1 MLLLERNNHLDIK
14 SNSVILIALEII
26 MMIYTRIQKSK
37 VKKRPKAEREQYE
50 KWLESHK
57 PTKILKLAKTSNLL
71 TGYKLSAPAGRE
83 TVRLP
88 SLSTGENGGTKAAPK
103 VYTGTKVVGIA
114 TMHKSNA
121 VPVFSNE
128 QAVEIS
134 KMRR

>member
-1 MLLLERNNHLDIK
+1 
-14 SNSVILIALEII
+14 
-26 MMIYTRIQKSK
+26 MMIYTRTPKSK

-57 PTKILKLAKTSNLL
+57 PTKPLKISRSSNLL
-71 TGYKLSAPAGRE
+71 TDYKLSAPAGRE
-83 TVRLP
+83 TKRLP
-88 SLSTGENGGTKAAPK
+88 SLNTGETGATKATPK

-121 VPVFSNE
+121 VPVFSDE
-128 QAVEIS
+128 EAVEIS